1 MKLLLT
7 GATGFL
13 GSHLLKKFVENN
25 YEVVVLKRSTS
36 DLWRIEDVIAKVKC
50 YDIDRINIEQVFE
63 SERNIEAIVH
73 TATCYGR
80 GKEKSTNIV
89 QANLLF
95 PLELMELAVKYRCLA
110 FFNTDTFFAKNI
122 NEQYRHLNRYTLSK
136 KQFLEWG
143 KEFAAQKKIHFYN
156 LILEH
161 VYGEDDNPDKFI
173 PMVIDQC
180 MKNVDHLDLTAGEQ
194 KRDFVYVGDVVRIY
208 DFLLQN
214 AEIRKLYYEE
224 IDIGTGNSMEIK
236 DAVQIIKALTQ
247 SQTYLNFGSI
257 NYHDGEIME
266 VYTDITIMKKY
277 GIDERK
283 MKSFKEGLQKIL
295 KNKINNIQLKET
307 KKSFGGGHV
316 RL

>member
-13 GSHLLKKFVENN
+13 GSHLLKKFVENK
-25 YEVVVLKRSTS
+25 YEVVVLKRSSS
-36 DLWRIEDVIAKVKC
+36 DLWRIKDAISKVKC
-50 YDIDRINIEQVFE
+50 YDIDQIDLEQVFE

-80 GKEKSTNIV
+80 RKEKSIGIV
-89 QANLLF
+89 QTNLLF
-95 PLELMELAVKYRCLA
+95 PLELLELAVKYECPA

-122 NEQYRHLNRYTLSK
+122 NEQYQHLNRYTLSK

-143 KEFAAQKKIHFYN
+143 KEFATQKKIHFYN

-161 VYGEDDNPDKFI
+161 VYGENDNPDKFI

-180 MKNVDHLDLTAGEQ
+180 IKNVDHLDLTPGEQ

-214 AEIRKLYYEE
+214 TELKKQYYEK
-224 IDIGTGNSMEIK
+224 IDIGTGKSMKIK
-236 DAVQIIKALTQ
+236 DAVQIIKAVTQ
-247 SQTYLNFGSI
+247 SQTSLNFGGI

-277 GIDERK
+277 GIDARK

-307 KKSFGGGHV
+307 KKSSGHV